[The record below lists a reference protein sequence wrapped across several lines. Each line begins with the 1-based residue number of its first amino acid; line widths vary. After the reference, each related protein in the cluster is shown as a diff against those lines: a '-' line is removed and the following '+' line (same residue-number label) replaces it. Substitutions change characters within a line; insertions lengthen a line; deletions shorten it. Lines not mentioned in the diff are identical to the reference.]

1 MKQSV
6 PWRCCIW
13 QYVPSNYN
21 RQDPIA
27 ELPKISGKCALVILL
42 CRGWIIFAGGDG
54 TGAAKEKRNQEGKEK
69 LSLYAA
75 GTKEQLVPGP
85 EIDETF
91 AAGVKRLRSEGRQAC
106 VSNETKKGRG
116 IVPWP

>member
-69 LSLYAA
+69 HLCYADEP
-75 GTKEQLVPGP
+75 KEQLAPSR
-85 EIDETF
+85 EIGD
-91 AAGVKRLRSEGRQAC
+91 RLLQREKAL
-106 VSNETKKGRG
+106 
-116 IVPWP
+116 